1 MPLLYSRN
9 SEAFRVTM
17 SIANDIATAATMG
30 ALTGAGRYAWS
41 QGPVTSAPS
50 LSMSKQ
56 LQGFGRGVVRGASQF
71 AIMGGMYTIASA
83 GCAGLRNKE
92 DSFNS
97 GAGGAAVGIF
107 LGLSGKTGGLHSAV
121 HKGLGV
127 AALGILCSFVTT
139 KMKERS
145 LKNAERVGR

>member
-1 MPLLYSRN
+1 
-9 SEAFRVTM
+9 M
-17 SIANDIATAATMG
+17 SIGNDIATAATMG

-50 LSMSKQ
+50 LPMSKQ

-71 AIMGGMYTIASA
+71 ALLGGLYTVGTE

-92 DSFNS
+92 DSLNS

-107 LGLSGKTGGLHSAV
+107 LGLSGKSGGLHSAV
-121 HKGLGV
+121 HKGIGV
-127 AALGILCSFVTT
+127 AALGVLCSFLTT

-145 LKNAERVGR
+145 LQNEAHVGR